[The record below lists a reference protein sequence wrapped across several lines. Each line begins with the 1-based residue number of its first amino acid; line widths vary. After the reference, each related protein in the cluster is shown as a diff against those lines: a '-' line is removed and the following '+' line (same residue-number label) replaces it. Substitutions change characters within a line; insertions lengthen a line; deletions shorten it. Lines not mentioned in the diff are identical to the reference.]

1 MCPPI
6 FLSTL
11 KNVPVV
17 IAIEGRTL
25 LPVQL
30 FDLPDKSTVPSY
42 ESLLSM
48 LQRRCSIREFKDKP
62 VEKEKIDQIQE
73 AAQTASMGLPPSNVL
88 VYSEKRYSCSVCPG
102 VGMSSALDRHF
113 SASKSIIVE

>member
-1 MCPPI
+1 MCRPI

-42 ESLLSM
+42 ESLLFM
-48 LQRRCSIREFKDKP
+48 LQRRRSIREFKDKP
-62 VEKEKIDQIQE
+62 VEKEKNDQILE
-73 AAQTASMGLPPSNVL
+73 ASNITFGLATFGCIGL
-88 VYSEKRYSCSVCPG
+88 Q
-102 VGMSSALDRHF
+102 
-113 SASKSIIVE
+113 